1 MKLIFY
7 FTDNLSF
14 SDCDDNNGDC
24 GARNCHQLAGGVRCG
39 DWCGD
44 GANGGCPEG
53 AFCTDNDD
61 GTVTCGKG
69 YLKIFKQ
76 PRI

>member
-1 MKLIFY
+1 M
-7 FTDNLSF
+7 SF

-24 GARNCHQLAGGVRCG
+24 GEKTCHQLVGGVRCG
-39 DWCGD
+39 EWCGD

-53 AFCTDNDD
+53 ASCTDNDD
-61 GTVTCGKG
+61 GTVTCGNVG
-69 YLKIFKQ
+69 PDYFKIFEN